1 MYMYMY
7 IISYEHILIIP
18 IGVYC
23 LVNYTIY
30 SVLTQSLLR
39 KISIYLHVCENIF
52 VNEKI
57 AVSHLANCY
66 YIYLLFPYYS
76 KRFSLYS
83 TCTKSTDTLY

>member
-1 MYMYMY
+1 MY

-18 IGVYC
+18 MGVYC

-30 SVLTQSLLR
+30 SVLTQSFLR
-39 KISIYLHVCENIF
+39 KISIYLHVCENSF

-66 YIYLLFPYYS
+66 FIYLLFSYYS
-76 KRFSLYS
+76 KRFISDSAYS
-83 TCTKSTDTLY
+83 KSTDTLY